1 MRLACLHVPGFP
13 LAAWYRAEPELR
25 GTPLAVTEGR
35 GPRARIAACSP
46 EAERRGVSAGL
57 SAAQGTA
64 ICAALLLRPASPDA
78 ERAAQEALCDVAYSF
93 SPRIEDAG
101 PGVVYLDGE
110 GLCAVHGSEPEL
122 ARDLVARAALAG
134 LDAAAGIASSKIAA
148 RLAARDG
155 GGTAVI
161 SPHQEWHFL
170 APLPID
176 TLEPGPELRETLA
189 RWGIRCLGDL
199 AALPAS
205 AVATRLGPQG
215 ARLARRARGEEEDP
229 LVPRPLPM
237 RFEETVELDYGVES
251 LQPFVFVARAL
262 LDRLTTRIALRGLL
276 CGDLRLSL
284 GLVDRRRDERTVPV
298 AAPSNDRKALLTLL
312 RLHLEAHPPP
322 AAVESIRLAAV
333 PERLRPAQLDLF
345 RPRGPSPAR
354 LALTLARLTALC
366 GADRLGAPLV
376 ADSHRP
382 DAYGTA
388 PFQGNAVD
396 GARNTGAPA
405 HPSTGAPVTGHDSS
419 PPDHAPLA
427 LRAIRPPQ
435 ELEVFC
441 NRGRPDFLR
450 LAHQEAPAHW
460 HTGTPA
466 HRSPVTGHAPF
477 PYRCNGRIVSM
488 AGPWRAQG
496 EWWLE
501 GGFSRDYYDV
511 QLSDGVLYRLFFD
524 RQTQRWFVDG
534 VYD

>member
-13 LAAWYRAEPELR
+13 LAARHRAEPQLR

-46 EAERRGVSAGL
+46 EAERRGVSVGL
-57 SAAQGTA
+57 SAAQGAA
-64 ICAALLLRPASPDA
+64 ICADLLLRPASADI
-78 ERAAQEALCDVAYSF
+78 ERAAQEALCDVAHSF
-93 SPRIEDAG
+93 SPRVEDAG
-101 PGVVYLDGE
+101 AGVVYLDGE
-110 GLCAVHGSEPEL
+110 GLCAVHGSESEL

-134 LDAAAGIASSKIAA
+134 LDASAGIASSKIAA

-161 SPHQEWHFL
+161 PPHQEWRFL

-176 TLEPGPELRETLA
+176 TLEPGPELRETFA
-189 RWGIRCLGDL
+189 RWGIRRLGDL

-205 AVATRLGPQG
+205 AVATRLGPEA

-229 LVPRPLPM
+229 LVPRPSPVH
-237 RFEETVELDYGVES
+237 FEEAVELDYGVES

-262 LDRLTTRIALRGLL
+262 LDRLTVRVALRGLL

-284 GLVDRRRDERTVPV
+284 RLADRRRVERTVPV
-298 AAPSNDRKALLTLL
+298 AVPSNDGKALLTLL

-366 GADRLGAPLV
+366 GADRLGAPMV

-382 DAYGTA
+382 DAYATA
-388 PFQGNAVD
+388 PFEGNAAD
-396 GARNTGAPA
+396 GARNTGTPA
-405 HPSTGAPVTGHDSS
+405 NHPPVTGHRSPVTGHASS
-419 PPDHAPLA
+419 SRDHVPLA
-427 LRAIRPPQ
+427 LRAVRPPQ

-441 NRGRPDFLR
+441 DRGRPDFLR
-450 LAHQEAPAHW
+450 PA
-460 HTGTPA
+460 GTPA
-466 HRSPVTGHAPF
+466 HPPPGHRSPVTGHAPS
-477 PYRCNGRIVSM
+477 PYRCHGRIVSM
-488 AGPWRAQG
+488 AGPWRTQG
-496 EWWLE
+496 EWWLD

-524 RQTQRWFVDG
+524 RRTQRWFVDG